1 MVSLFH
7 QDTVSRGA
15 SNLIDDSYAFFFFL
29 HQMFWLA
36 FNNIFLEKT
45 ASSIRSWMERNKSL
59 PA

>member
-15 SNLIDDSYAFFFFL
+15 RNLIDDSYAFLFFL

-36 FNNIFLEKT
+36 FNNIFLEKKRRRLF
-45 ASSIRSWMERNKSL
+45 AVGWRGNKSL
-59 PA
+59 P